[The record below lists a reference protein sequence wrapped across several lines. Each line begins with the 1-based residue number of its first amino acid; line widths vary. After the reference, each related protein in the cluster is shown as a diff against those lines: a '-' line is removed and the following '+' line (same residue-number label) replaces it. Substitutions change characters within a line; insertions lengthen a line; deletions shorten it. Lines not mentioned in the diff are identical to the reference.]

1 MRRGEWGR
9 STVLIVEESVTIQ
22 VNGFLAGWPS
32 LMCDLEGRLAAR
44 APNPVTF
51 TPAAEPASGGTRPC
65 SRASRPSPVLFNGK
79 YLIQ

>member
-1 MRRGEWGR
+1 M
-9 STVLIVEESVTIQ
+9 LIMEESVTIQ

-44 APNPVTF
+44 ALNPVTF
-51 TPAAEPASGGTRPC
+51 NPAVEAASGGTRPR
-65 SRASRPSPVLFNGK
+65 SSASRPSPVLFNGK